1 MYRKSTIRQEKGE
14 HLLDFVRM
22 KTSLRSLV
30 DPRTFVYDLGLLSDG
45 TSHTAI
51 CEVLIVRVRMLVRVF
66 YGI

>member
-1 MYRKSTIRQEKGE
+1 
-14 HLLDFVRM
+14 M
-22 KTSLRSLV
+22 KTSLRSVV